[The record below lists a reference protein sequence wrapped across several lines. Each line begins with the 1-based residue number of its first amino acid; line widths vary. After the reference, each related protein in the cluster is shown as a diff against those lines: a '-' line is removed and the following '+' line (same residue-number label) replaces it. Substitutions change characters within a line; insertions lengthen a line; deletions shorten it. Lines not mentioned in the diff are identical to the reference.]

1 MGSVSP
7 GGKRRQRSSLVAR
20 NVMVGA
26 RRTSVRLEP
35 SMWEALQE
43 ISRREA
49 KTINQLVT
57 EIDQRRAASSLTAA
71 IRVFLLGYFRAAAEP
86 GPASDAR

>member
-1 MGSVSP
+1 MGSVRP
-7 GGKRRQRSSLVAR
+7 KRKHRSSLVAR

-35 SMWEALQE
+35 SMWEALRE
-43 ISRREA
+43 ICRREG
-49 KTINQLVT
+49 KSINQLVT

-71 IRVFLLGYFRAAAEP
+71 IRVYLLSYYRAAAEP
-86 GPASDAR
+86 GSEAR